1 MMTRLIEM
9 RMFLKQVVAK
19 VDFWVLHFVHCHL
32 RRLHRILVT
41 VLLHFLHVICPG
53 IKLTRWRNFNCCFD
67 DRNFRA
73 RSPAVTLWLPK
84 NETFLGGITA
94 LVSVVKSLKSI
105 EWMKEQV
112 LDKRYIYFWKTS
124 KKPKNNWEEGCQIL

>member
-1 MMTRLIEM
+1 MYIPTTNGHKKLFKQISHSYSPNMMTRLIEM
-9 RMFLKQVVAK
+9 RMFLKQVVDK

-32 RRLHRILVT
+32 RRLQRILVT
-41 VLLHFLHVICPG
+41 VLLHFLHDICPG
-53 IKLTRWRNFNCCFD
+53 IKLTRWRNFTCCFD

-94 LVSVVKSLKSI
+94 LVSEVSEINSMYVRIS
-105 EWMKEQV
+105 
-112 LDKRYIYFWKTS
+112 F
-124 KKPKNNWEEGCQIL
+124 G